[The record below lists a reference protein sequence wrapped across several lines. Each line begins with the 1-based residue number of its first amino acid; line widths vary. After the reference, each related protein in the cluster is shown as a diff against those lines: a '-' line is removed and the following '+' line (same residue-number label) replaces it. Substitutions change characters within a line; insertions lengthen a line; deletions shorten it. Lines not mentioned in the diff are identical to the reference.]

1 MAGSTPIEPSHRTT
15 LNNGLSMPMVGFG
28 VFQVTDQK
36 ECEQSVVDAI
46 QTGYRLLD
54 TAASYQNEEAV
65 GRGLKRA
72 GVARD
77 EIFLTTKLWVQDAS
91 EEGARRALDRSLTK
105 LQTNYIDLFLIHQPF
120 GDVHG
125 AWRGMEKAYK
135 EGKARA
141 IGISNFTPDRVMDL
155 MLLHPVIPAI
165 NQVETNPFQQQIE
178 AWAFLK
184 GSGIQ
189 MEAWAPFAEGRNNIF
204 HHPVLEAVALNHHRS
219 VAQVILRWLFQRGI
233 VSLAKSV
240 RKDRIAENFD
250 LGGFQL
256 SDEEMRSLQTL
267 DTKTS
272 SFFDHRDPEAVKRL
286 VSRKLD
292 L

>member
-165 NQVETNPFQQQIE
+165 NQVETNPFQ
-178 AWAFLK
+178 
-184 GSGIQ
+184 
-189 MEAWAPFAEGRNNIF
+189 
-204 HHPVLEAVALNHHRS
+204 
-219 VAQVILRWLFQRGI
+219 
-233 VSLAKSV
+233 
-240 RKDRIAENFD
+240 
-250 LGGFQL
+250 
-256 SDEEMRSLQTL
+256 
-267 DTKTS
+267 
-272 SFFDHRDPEAVKRL
+272 
-286 VSRKLD
+286 
-292 L
+292 